1 MLLVKVR
8 FRIFFHYRQKCA
20 LLTSKQSFKTT
31 IVLPMRKFIY
41 PLKGLKA
48 FFIFAALLILG
59 NSSFSQ
65 FISYPVPADAITRGL
80 DSTLLTVQI
89 SFPAC
94 TGVTVTVNL
103 GATNS
108 PGVVEYIP
116 GSITTV
122 SGTGSITESN
132 ISDLGNPVFNVGNT
146 TLGQTLRFTLRRRA
160 FCGSAASTKDNI
172 VVTGTGTGCN
182 FSETNSNVN
191 TYTLLAPAFTIT
203 PPLSLINANV
213 GDTYARTVTIV
224 NGGNGCADTVGFWIK
239 YPAASMQL
247 NSLTTG
253 GNPVAALYTDGDSS
267 YFQLTGLQLGPDGKL
282 CNGETVTLIENVTVL
297 TCNVVSTYGVA
308 GFDFTGTRCQART
321 AVSGMSMNNATP
333 SVTVTATVPATS
345 SCFVSAPRAV
355 SYTIRNNG
363 AGPATNIVINTGA
376 HFNNLTT
383 TDAYGYI
390 DTATIQIT
398 LQGQAPFHPDPSYF
412 SSAILNAASP
422 GNSLACNTGRINN
435 VRLTLPGSVIL
446 GAGDSIVLTYNYIY
460 CASTNSCDEAYTG
473 TAQGTQVSYRNA
485 CANTTYS
492 TGSYAGSTSY
502 PYNLPSITAFE
513 FPAQVRAGDC
523 YDVTLST
530 PALPT
535 SNISARGYIEYSL
548 TIPAGVT
555 FSSATLIGV
564 VGSPHAGYPRV
575 EGNIVTVRYNVNTN
589 NNPVKFIFC
598 TPVGL
603 CTTEDLDAV
612 ITTSPDSACQL
623 SNPANINSVK
633 RCQRSPINFVCTGP
647 CAGGGTVPVF
657 WDYRRKNYGDADN
670 NYNKMPDGAGSINPA
685 VVYEDRFRPGDTLHS
700 EYRGYLVAQ
709 TVPASITSWQH
720 INSNWN
726 FSAHIW
732 APASTATVTI
742 IRGGNTTTVTGVP
755 VTTITYG
762 KEFNADFSQGPPAL
776 TALAPFQLDDSIIVE
791 ADFVLKDS
799 ILSGGGSTEHMTAVD
814 DGTSGKAFA
823 DAPEIVILN
832 NSVHASIAANPV
844 GANRFTCFVPQYNA
858 NVLHFFHQ
866 SLLFGSNL
874 TGCSP
879 ARHEIRGYTRKLSG
893 YTANYFPGEYRPEFI
908 PDSLVLLF
916 PAGMT
921 VIPGSQ
927 FLSGLFNNTPPTAP
941 AVSSAAILPY
951 VTVNGSALTG
961 TTVVFDVRSALS
973 ANPSWR
979 FQSEGTIFN
988 FGMDARGGCATPG
1001 AFSIQGRQIG
1011 HLYEWPSAGTQAS
1024 YSDSARS
1031 QVSSFYALLN
1041 KPNVNLSSPDATA
1054 TPSSDT
1060 ASWALLLQNS
1070 SGQPAPFN
1078 FIRLSPNASF
1088 ANIVVQAGNSVIT
1101 ANADGIYEIGNINAG
1116 ITSTITISANTN
1128 SCALDSMKIESGWDC
1143 VAYPSGADLAGYPCW
1158 KTLWVKSDPLPSQI
1172 QLSVERQ
1179 PVTPTIELCINDTM
1193 IFKMNSALANY
1204 ADNPQF
1210 RVTIPEGLTVSVSE
1224 IEYPE
1229 GSGNWEVM
1237 MPVIED
1243 GIYVYNI
1250 EDHSGVGDA
1259 GLPGTVS
1266 NPGTANRAARL
1277 RLTYATTCDFVSG
1290 SKVSVQ
1296 QRGDRPCG
1304 SPISTDLG
1312 FNGVVRANPINIT
1325 GVAGPGIVGF
1335 NLSVTPG
1342 DISCG
1347 TSSISGSI
1355 TPSGE
1360 STSAADTIVI
1370 TIPAGLEYSGNFV
1383 SADGMTV
1390 VSGYPLP
1397 GPGGTQVVKLKV
1409 PAGITSGNSVNY
1421 SFDIRAAYVNLGCGK
1436 LDISSQMERSVA
1448 PLLCNGNACPNSA
1461 KFVVGSSENQ
1471 VSVAKPELV
1480 LTGFEYVSGTLA
1492 EGGTV
1497 TMAVTVANNSLLP
1510 APAST
1515 YYVEFFCGSNST
1527 PFASVLFP
1535 SEVPLSGSITE
1546 NLTVTIPVAPACVNG
1561 ESISVMI
1568 RPLTAANQAQ
1578 CLCNE
1583 TTRGTLAVVPVRL
1596 SNFTARQ
1603 SGCKIDL
1610 QWSSETELNF
1620 KKYEVEFSTNGRIF
1634 AVAGSIDGRGNNSK
1648 YNFSH
1653 QPSPGRIYYRLRMI
1667 DDNGSSRYSDIL
1679 AMNLSCTGKNV
1690 LVFPNPANSILNV
1703 NLSGFT
1709 SVANGRLYNSTGQLI
1724 TSHQL
1729 LNGTNAIAVDKLSTG
1744 NYALVVTEANGNRQ
1758 VYRIQVSH

>member
-1 MLLVKVR
+1 
-8 FRIFFHYRQKCA
+8 
-20 LLTSKQSFKTT
+20 
-31 IVLPMRKFIY
+31 MRKCIY

-48 FFIFAALLILG
+48 FYLFALLTILG
-59 NSSFSQ
+59 NTSFSQ
-65 FISYPVPADAITRGL
+65 FISYPVPAEAITRGL

-94 TGVTVTVNL
+94 TGVSVTVNL
-103 GATNS
+103 GATNA

-116 GSITTV
+116 GSINKI
-122 SGTGSITESN
+122 SGVGTITESD
-132 ISDLGNPVFNVGNT
+132 ISDLSNPVFTVGST
-146 TLGQTLRFTLRRRA
+146 TLGQTLRFTIRRRA
-160 FCGSAASTKDNI
+160 FCGTAASTKDNI
-172 VVTGTGTGCN
+172 VITGTGAGCN

-203 PPLSLINANV
+203 PPPSLVNANV
-213 GDTYARTVTIV
+213 GDTYNRTVNIV

-239 YPAASMQL
+239 YPAASMLL

-253 GNPVAALYTDGDSS
+253 GNPVTALFTDGDSS

-297 TCNVVSTYGVA
+297 NCNVVSTYGVA

-333 SVTVTATVPATS
+333 SITVTASVPATN
-345 SCFVSAPRAV
+345 SCFVAAPRVV

-383 TDAYGYI
+383 TDAYGFI
-390 DTATIQIT
+390 DTASIQIT
-398 LQGQAPFHPDPSYF
+398 LQGQAPFHPDASLF
-412 SSAILNAASP
+412 TSVTTNVASP
-422 GNSLACNTGRINN
+422 GNTLACNTGRINN
-435 VRLTLPGSVIL
+435 VRLSLPPTVIL
-446 GAGDSIVLTYNYIY
+446 GAGDSITLTYNYIY

-485 CANTTYS
+485 CANTTFS
-492 TGSYAGSTSY
+492 TGNYVGSTSY

-555 FSSATLIGV
+555 FNSATLIGV

-575 EGNIVTVRYNVNTN
+575 EGNIVTVRYNVNTGG
-589 NNPVKFIFC
+589 NPVKFIFC
-598 TPVGL
+598 SPVGL
-603 CTTEDLDAV
+603 CTTENLDAV
-612 ITTSPDSACQL
+612 ITTSPDSACQI
-623 SNPANINSVK
+623 SNPADINSVK
-633 RCQRSPINFVCTGP
+633 RCQSSPINFVCTGP
-647 CAGGGTVPVF
+647 CDGGGTVPVY
-657 WDYRRKNYGDADN
+657 WDYRRKNYGAPDN
-670 NYNKMPDGAGSINPA
+670 NYNKMPDGSGTVNPA
-685 VVYEDRFRPGDTLHS
+685 VVYEDRYRPGDTLHS

-709 TVPASITSWQH
+709 TLPASVTSWPH
-720 INSNWN
+720 INSNWSFN
-726 FSAHIW
+726 AHIW
-732 APASTATVTI
+732 APAGTATVTI
-742 IRGGNTTTVTGVP
+742 IRGGNSTIVSGVP

-762 KEFNADFSQGPPAL
+762 KEFNADFSQGPAEL
-776 TALAPFQLDDSIIVE
+776 TALAPYQLDDSIIVE
-791 ADFVLKDS
+791 ADFVLRDS

-814 DGTSGKAFA
+814 DGTSGKTFA

-832 NSVHASIAANPV
+832 NSVHASTVANPT
-844 GANRFTCFVPQYNA
+844 GANRFTCFIPQYNA

-866 SLLFGSNL
+866 SLLYGNNL
-874 TGCSP
+874 IGCGA

-908 PDSLVLLF
+908 PDSLILIF
-916 PAGMT
+916 PPGMT

-927 FLSGLFNNTPPTAP
+927 AISGLFDNTPPTAP
-941 AVSSAAILPY
+941 AVSFGAIAPY
-951 VTVNGSALTG
+951 VSLNGNSLSG
-961 TTVVFDVRSALS
+961 TAVVFNVRSALS
-973 ANPSWR
+973 ANPSWL
-979 FQSEGTIFN
+979 FQSEGTNYN
-988 FGMDARGGCATPG
+988 FGIDARGGCATP
-1001 AFSIQGRQIG
+1001 ASFSIQGRQTG
-1011 HLYEWPSAGTQAS
+1011 HLFEWPSAGLNAS

-1031 QVSSFYALLN
+1031 QVSTTYTLLN
-1041 KPNVNLSSPDATA
+1041 KPNVNLGSPDATV

-1060 ASWALLLQNS
+1060 ASWSLLLQNS

-1078 FIRLSPNASF
+1078 FIRLTPNASF
-1088 ANIVVQAGNSVIT
+1088 TDIVVQAVNNVLT
-1101 ANADGIYEIGNINAG
+1101 ANAEGIYELGNINAG
-1116 ITSTITISANTN
+1116 ITSIVTISANTN
-1128 SCALDSMKIESGWDC
+1128 SCAVDSMKIESGWDC
-1143 VAYPSGADLAGYPCW
+1143 VAYPAGADLAGYPCW
-1158 KTLWVKSDPLPSQI
+1158 KTLWLKADPLPSQI
-1172 QLSVERQ
+1172 QLSVDRQ
-1179 PVTPTIELCINDTM
+1179 PATPTIELCITDTM

-1204 ADNPQF
+1204 SDNPQF
-1210 RVTIPEGLTVSVSE
+1210 RVTIPDGLNIAVSE

-1229 GSGNWEVM
+1229 GSGNWEVVA
-1237 MPVIED
+1237 PVIED

-1250 EDHSGVGDA
+1250 ENHSGVGEA

-1296 QRGDRPCG
+1296 QRADRPCG

-1335 NLSVTPG
+1335 NLSLTPG

-1347 TSSISGSI
+1347 TSNISGSI

-1360 STSAADTIVI
+1360 STSAADTIVV
-1370 TIPAGLEYSGNFV
+1370 TIPAGLEYAGNFV
-1383 SADGMTV
+1383 SADGMTI
-1390 VSGYPLP
+1390 VSGYPVA
-1397 GPGGTQVVKLKV
+1397 GPGGSQIIKLKV
-1409 PAGITSGNSVNY
+1409 PEGVTSGNSVNY
-1421 SFDIRAAYVNLGCGK
+1421 SFDISAAYVNLGCGK

-1471 VSVAKPELV
+1471 VSIAKPELV

-1510 APAST
+1510 APAGT
-1515 YYVEFFCGSNST
+1515 YYVEFFCGTNVT

-1535 SEVPLSGSITE
+1535 SEVPLGGSITE
-1546 NLTVTIPVAPACVNG
+1546 NLTVNIPVAPACVNG

-1568 RPLTAANQAQ
+1568 RPLTAANQQQ

-1583 TTRGTLAVVPVRL
+1583 TTRGTLSVVPVLL
-1596 SNFTARQ
+1596 SNFSARQ
-1603 SGCKIDL
+1603 SGCKINL
-1610 QWSSETELNF
+1610 QWRSETELSF
-1620 KKYEVEFSTNGRIF
+1620 KKYEVEFSTNGRNF
-1634 AVAGSIDGRGNNSK
+1634 TVAGTIDGRGSNSN
-1648 YNFSH
+1648 YSFNH
-1653 QPSPGRIYYRLRMI
+1653 QPSQGRVYYRLRMI
-1667 DDNGSSRYSDIL
+1667 DNNGSSRFSDII
-1679 AMNLSCTGKNV
+1679 AMNMSCTGKNV
-1690 LVFPNPANSILNV
+1690 LVYPNPANSILNV

-1709 SVANGRLYNSTGQLI
+1709 SVANGRLYSSTGQLI

-1729 LNGTNAIAVDKLSTG
+1729 LNGSNTISVDKLATG
-1744 NYALVVTEANGNRQ
+1744 NYALVVTEANGTQQ
-1758 VYRIQVSH
+1758 VYRIQVAH